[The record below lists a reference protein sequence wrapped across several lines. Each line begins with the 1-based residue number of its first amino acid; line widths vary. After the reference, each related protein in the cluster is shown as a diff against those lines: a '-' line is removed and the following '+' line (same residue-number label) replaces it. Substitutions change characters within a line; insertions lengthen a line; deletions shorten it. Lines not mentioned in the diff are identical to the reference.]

1 MSEVKIIDGEVF
13 KKLMLGGAS
22 NLQANVQEVN
32 ELNVFP
38 IPDGDTGE
46 NMYLTLKGGIDALQ
60 TRENASLQDGASAL
74 AQGMLLNARGNSGV
88 ILSQLFYGLAEGL
101 AGLDSADL
109 QQLASALKQGVKC
122 AYGAVA
128 EPVEG
133 TILTVA
139 REAVENTVGH
149 IQENM
154 TAVEFFSLY
163 LSEMKKSLIN
173 TPELL
178 AALKEAGV
186 IDSGGAGL
194 VYIIEGFCKVLT
206 GEDVGGE
213 IATADTSAKSVD
225 FSKFNE
231 DSVMEFGYCTEL
243 LLQLQRAK
251 TDLDAFSVPE
261 LIEFLG
267 TVGDSIVAFRTG
279 TVVKLH
285 VHTLTPWKVLA
296 HCQKFGEF
304 LTVKI
309 ENMTLQH
316 NETTKE
322 KTETKTSTI
331 AEMQKKI
338 KRARRK
344 FAAVTVV
351 SGAGLVQTFKDLGV
365 DYVVDGGQT
374 NNPSA
379 EDFIA
384 AFDEVNADHIFVLP
398 NNSNIILA
406 AEQAAKIYADS
417 DVRVIA
423 SKSIGEGYA
432 ALSMLDFGSED
443 ADEIE
448 ALLKENMEGVITG
461 MVTQAVRTTTVN
473 GVDVQKDDYIGFTAK
488 CMRVSMPSKI
498 DAACALAQT
507 VAADRE
513 FVIAA
518 YGKDATQEEREAFAA
533 YMAEKLP
540 RVEFY
545 EIDGGQEVYD
555 FLLIVQ

>member
-1 MSEVKIIDGEVF
+1 MGEVKIIDGEVF

-22 NLQANVQEVN
+22 NLQVNVQEVN

-46 NMYLTLKGGIDALQ
+46 NMYLTLKGGMDALQ
-60 TRENASLQDGASAL
+60 AKGSASLQDGANAL

-88 ILSQLFYGLAEGL
+88 ILSQLFHGLAEGF
-101 AGLDSADL
+101 AGLDSANL
-109 QQLASALKQGVKC
+109 QQLAAALKQGVKC

-139 REAVENTVGH
+139 REAVENSVGH

-154 TAVEFFSLY
+154 TVAEFFSLY

-213 IATADTSAKSVD
+213 IAAADTSAKSVD

-231 DSVMEFGYCTEL
+231 DSVMEFGYCTEI

-296 HCQKFGEF
+296 HCQQFGEF

-331 AEMQKKI
+331 AELQKKV

-344 FAAVTVV
+344 FAAVTVA
-351 SGAGLVQTFKDLGV
+351 SGAGLVQTFRDMGV

-379 EDFIA
+379 EDFIT
-384 AFDEVNADHIFVLP
+384 AFDEVNADYVFVLP

-406 AEQAAKIYADS
+406 AEQAAKIYTDS
-417 DVRVIA
+417 DVRVIG

-432 ALSMLDFGSED
+432 ALSMLDFGSDD

-498 DAACALAQT
+498 DAACALAQA

-518 YGKDATQEEREAFAA
+518 YGKGATQEEREAFSA

>member
-60 TRENASLQDGASAL
+60 TQDNASLQEETRAL
-74 AQGMLLNARGNSGV
+74 AQGMLLNARGTSGV

-109 QQLASALKQGVKC
+109 QQLAAALKQGVKC

-139 REAVENTVGH
+139 REAVENSVGH

-154 TAVEFFSLY
+154 TVVEFFSLY

-194 VYIIEGFCKVLT
+194 VYIIEGFCKVLA

-213 IATADTSAKSVD
+213 IAAGASSKSVD

-296 HCQKFGEF
+296 HCQEFGEF

-331 AEMQKKI
+331 AVKNRI
-338 KRARRK
+338 K
-344 FAAVTVV
+344 
-351 SGAGLVQTFKDLGV
+351 
-365 DYVVDGGQT
+365 
-374 NNPSA
+374 
-379 EDFIA
+379 
-384 AFDEVNADHIFVLP
+384 
-398 NNSNIILA
+398 NI
-406 AEQAAKIYADS
+406 
-417 DVRVIA
+417 
-423 SKSIGEGYA
+423 
-432 ALSMLDFGSED
+432 
-443 ADEIE
+443 
-448 ALLKENMEGVITG
+448 
-461 MVTQAVRTTTVN
+461 
-473 GVDVQKDDYIGFTAK
+473 
-488 CMRVSMPSKI
+488 
-498 DAACALAQT
+498 
-507 VAADRE
+507 
-513 FVIAA
+513 
-518 YGKDATQEEREAFAA
+518 
-533 YMAEKLP
+533 
-540 RVEFY
+540 
-545 EIDGGQEVYD
+545 
-555 FLLIVQ
+555 